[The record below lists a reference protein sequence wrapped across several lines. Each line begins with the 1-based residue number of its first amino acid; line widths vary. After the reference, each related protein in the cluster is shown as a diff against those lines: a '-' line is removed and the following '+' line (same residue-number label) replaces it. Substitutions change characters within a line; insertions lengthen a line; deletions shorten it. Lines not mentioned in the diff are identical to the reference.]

1 MYVLVIG
8 RSFPDVNTGMMG
20 IFEFEQAV
28 ALNKFGFRSVYAF
41 CDNRSIKSLR
51 VVNYV
56 NFESNDIPIYG
67 YHVPVGGLPRKL
79 FDSIKAILFNSLLK
93 KIIKDQGIPSIIHVH
108 FPLINLNEKI
118 WSLLKSLKV
127 PIVVTEHWSKVLLK
141 TIEPYRVEL
150 LKKIVKETDSFNCVG
165 HQLKKS
171 VEELTKTNKNIEVI
185 PNMIQPIFN
194 YERKKKRSNRFD
206 FISIGRLVDSKRF
219 DLLIEAFSKAFS
231 DKKNVYLNIVG
242 DGPLYKELKIKIE
255 KLDMEDR
262 IIMHG
267 FLKREKTAEMLKETD
282 AYVSA
287 SIIETFGVPFIEAM
301 ACGKPVIGIKD
312 SAINSYINNTN
323 GILFNKDDLND
334 LTNSL
339 IKLYKNRN
347 NYNGKNISNKTMEIF
362 GEKTIT
368 TKIVDI
374 YNELLNKV
382 N

>member
-1 MYVLVIG
+1 M
-8 RSFPDVNTGMMG
+8 
-20 IFEFEQAV
+20 
-28 ALNKFGFRSVYAF
+28 
-41 CDNRSIKSLR
+41 
-51 VVNYV
+51 
-56 NFESNDIPIYG
+56 
-67 YHVPVGGLPRKL
+67 
-79 FDSIKAILFNSLLK
+79 
-93 KIIKDQGIPSIIHVH
+93 
-108 FPLINLNEKI
+108 
-118 WSLLKSLKV
+118 KV

-219 DLLIEAFSKAFS
+219 DLLIEAFLRHFLM
-231 DKKNVYLNIVG
+231 KKNVYLNIVG

-287 SIIETFGVPFIEAM
+287 SIIGAFGVPFIEAM